1 MTASSSLQPRLIH
14 LTQTQVLLG
23 GTAALLL
30 GGYVFASGWFNWAGL
45 IRSHPLLSI
54 PCTLSLFVAPAALYV
69 SVRRMT
75 EVGVRGR
82 LIFSALLSTAA
93 MGLIA
98 LGLFLW
104 LRNLAG

>member
-1 MTASSSLQPRLIH
+1 MH
-14 LTQTQVLLG
+14 LTQTQVLVG

-54 PCTLSLFVAPAALYV
+54 PCTLSLFVAPTALYV

-75 EVGVRGR
+75 EVGVQGR
-82 LIFSALLSTAA
+82 LIFSAFLSSAA
-93 MGLIA
+93 MVLTA